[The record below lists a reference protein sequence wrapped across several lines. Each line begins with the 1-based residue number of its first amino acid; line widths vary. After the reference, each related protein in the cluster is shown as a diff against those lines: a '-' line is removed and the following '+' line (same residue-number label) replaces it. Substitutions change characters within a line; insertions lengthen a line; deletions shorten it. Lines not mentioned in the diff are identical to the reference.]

1 MNKKNYTSPEITEL
15 GKAQNIIKNVFVEG
29 TGDNFPGVND
39 ALASS

>member
-1 MNKKNYTSPEITEL
+1 MSKKIYISPEIKEL
-15 GKAQNIIKNVFVEG
+15 GKAQDIIKNVFVEG